1 MRDLNLRLASALALL
16 SLASSCATT
25 SGAKVPPPGTPS
37 AESASPQDASMRSVP
52 QAQQPAAAPAQL
64 YARDGSVVN
73 PSKGASQEAGV
84 ADRDLAPSE
93 GGRMYILELYQ
104 KAIDDR
110 DALELEVRSAQAE
123 LERARAAVT
132 KAEAE
137 QQTAAERVAALEAE
151 NQRLL
156 SENVELAARLTT
168 AQIRRLQ
175 AEKLLL
181 ENRLAELRT
190 AAPTLPAAGTSTGTS
205 NAGTDTTLGKL

>member
-1 MRDLNLRLASALALL
+1 MRDPHFRLVSALALL
-16 SLASSCATT
+16 SLATSCATT

-37 AESASPQDASMRSVP
+37 SESASPQDASMKTVA
-52 QAQQPAAAPAQL
+52 QVQQPPAAPAQL

-73 PSKGASQEAGV
+73 SGRNVAQEAGV

-110 DALELEVRSAQAE
+110 DALELEVRSAQSE
-123 LERARAAVT
+123 LERARTAVT
-132 KAEAE
+132 RAQAE

-156 SENVELAARLTT
+156 AENVELAARLTT

-181 ENRLAELRT
+181 ENRLAELRST
-190 AAPTLPAAGTSTGTS
+190 PPASPAPTGTAS
-205 NAGTDTTLGKL
+205 AGTDSTLGKL

>member
-1 MRDLNLRLASALALL
+1 MRDLNFRLASALALL
-16 SLASSCATT
+16 CVVSSCATT
-25 SGAKVPPPGTPS
+25 SGAKAPPPGTPS
-37 AESASPQDASMRSVP
+37 TESVSAQHASMKPAAQV
-52 QAQQPAAAPAQL
+52 QQPPAAPAQL
-64 YARDGSVVN
+64 YARDGSVVQTAQN
-73 PSKGASQEAGV
+73 APQEAGV

-110 DALELEVRSAQAE
+110 DALELEVRSVQSE
-123 LERARAAVT
+123 LERARQSVT
-132 KAEAE
+132 RAQAE

-156 SENVELAARLTT
+156 AENVELASRLTT

-181 ENRLAELRT
+181 ENRLAELRST
-190 AAPTLPAAGTSTGTS
+190 APTLPAAGTSSTTSTGS
-205 NAGTDTTLGKL
+205 GDSTLGKL

>member
-1 MRDLNLRLASALALL
+1 MRDLNFRLASALALL
-16 SLASSCATT
+16 CVVSSCATT
-25 SGAKVPPPGTPS
+25 SGAKAPPPGTPS
-37 AESASPQDASMRSVP
+37 TESVSAQNASMKPAAQV
-52 QAQQPAAAPAQL
+52 QQPPAAPAQL
-64 YARDGSVVN
+64 YARDGSVVQTAQN
-73 PSKGASQEAGV
+73 APQEAGV

-110 DALELEVRSAQAE
+110 DALELEVRSVQSE
-123 LERARAAVT
+123 LERARQSVT
-132 KAEAE
+132 RAQAE

-156 SENVELAARLTT
+156 AENVELASRLTT

-181 ENRLAELRT
+181 ENRLAELRS
-190 AAPTLPAAGTSTGTS
+190 AAPTLPAAGTSSTTSTGS
-205 NAGTDTTLGKL
+205 GDSTLGKL

>member
-1 MRDLNLRLASALALL
+1 MRDLNFRLASALALL
-16 SLASSCATT
+16 SLASSCAMT
-25 SGAKVPPPGTPS
+25 SGAKAPPPGTPS
-37 AESASPQDASMRSVP
+37 SESAAPQDASMRSVA
-52 QAQQPAAAPAQL
+52 QVQQPPAVPAQL

-73 PSKGASQEAGV
+73 PAKNGAQEAGV

-110 DALELEVRSAQAE
+110 DALELEVRSAQSE
-123 LERARAAVT
+123 LERARASVT
-132 KAEAE
+132 KAQVE

-156 SENVELAARLTT
+156 AENVELAARLTT

-181 ENRLAELRT
+181 ENRLAELRS
-190 AAPTLPAAGTSTGTS
+190 AAPTLPAASSSVGTS
-205 NAGTDTTLGKL
+205 NTGSDTSLGKL

>member
-1 MRDLNLRLASALALL
+1 MRDLNFRLASALALL
-16 SLASSCATT
+16 SLASSCAMT
-25 SGAKVPPPGTPS
+25 SGAKAPPPGTPS
-37 AESASPQDASMRSVP
+37 SESAAPQDASMRSVA
-52 QAQQPAAAPAQL
+52 QVQQPPAVPAQL

-73 PSKGASQEAGV
+73 PAKNGAQEAGV

-110 DALELEVRSAQAE
+110 DALELEVRSAQSE
-123 LERARAAVT
+123 LERARASVT
-132 KAEAE
+132 KAQAE

-156 SENVELAARLTT
+156 AENVELAARLTT

-181 ENRLAELRT
+181 ENRLAELRSS
-190 AAPTLPAAGTSTGTS
+190 APTLPVSNGAST
-205 NAGTDTTLGKL
+205 TDSSLGKL